1 MFKAILDDAC
11 SLISLMLF
19 GATLL
24 VWCGILEMVT
34 R

>member
-1 MFKAILDDAC
+1 MLKNILNDVL

-24 VWCGILEMVT
+24 VWVAILGVLWK
-34 R
+34 